1 MIICM
6 CKIICVTNRKLCNE
20 DFLVRIGKIAESQ
33 PDMIILR
40 EKDLSAEE
48 YTVLAEKVM
57 KICDE
62 HNVRCILHSFVNSA
76 IELNAEYIH
85 LPLNILRETDK
96 KILSG
101 FKKIG
106 SSCHSVEDAEE
117 ALSLGAGYITAGHI
131 YETDCKKGLVPRGT
145 AFLKSVCESVDI
157 PVYAIGGISPQ
168 NIKNT
173 LNAGADGVCIMSGF
187 MNCPDVSEYMKSLR
201 KESENARQ
209 K

>member
-1 MIICM
+1 M
-6 CKIICVTNRKLCNE
+6 
-20 DFLVRIGKIAESQ
+20 
-33 PDMIILR
+33 
-40 EKDLSAEE
+40 
-48 YTVLAEKVM
+48 
-57 KICDE
+57 
-62 HNVRCILHSFVNSA
+62 
-76 IELNAEYIH
+76 
-85 LPLNILRETDK
+85 
-96 KILSG
+96 SG

-145 AFLKSVCESVDI
+145 IFLKSVCESVDI

-168 NIKNT
+168 NIKDVV
-173 LNAGADGVCIMSGF
+173 NAGAEGVCIMSSF

-201 KESENARQ
+201 KESE

>member
-85 LPLNILRETDK
+85 LPLNILLETDK

-117 ALSLGAGYITAGHI
+117 ALSSGAGYITAGHI

-157 PVYAIGGISPQ
+157 SVYCEFTYQ
-168 NIKNT
+168 
-173 LNAGADGVCIMSGF
+173 M
-187 MNCPDVSEYMKSLR
+187 
-201 KESENARQ
+201 Q